1 LNAQPLLD
9 PATGVST
16 IAGRCPR
23 CDQAFRR
30 DAESAI
36 LATYFQKIKAIER
49 QCAIFDEDLLDRQVA
64 ELYRERDKE
73 VSHVWAGYPKRWGP
87 GCVGRTSNGRMVLA
101 WERPERV
108 AEKK

>member
-9 PATGVST
+9 PATSAST

-23 CDQAFRR
+23 CDKAFRR

-36 LATYFQKIKAIER
+36 LTIYLQKIKAVER
-49 QCAIFDEDLLDRQVA
+49 QYAVFNEDFLDRQAA
-64 ELYRERDKE
+64 ELYRERDRE
-73 VSHVWAGYPKRWGP
+73 VSHVWAGYSKRWGP
-87 GCVGRTSNGRMVLA
+87 GCVGRMWNGRMVLA

-108 AEKK
+108 EVKK